1 MSEENKDFDQTEAS
15 AVTDSAIRRSLL
27 GSADAVE
34 QAKFE
39 ALLMLDDGFERRVH
53 RLELELADDFSFG
66 RLSSEEQKL
75 FTARFLVTPGRVREL
90 AVSEAL
96 RKVISS
102 QSSSQ
107 TRVAGQRWKLS
118 FLNFFAFDRPFASA
132 MLGGVALLIF
142 GTLSWLS
149 MKAPPVPP
157 PAISKR
163 QNPPA
168 SPEKRYAH
176 PVVSPDPK
184 DNFANDRGAAQ
195 PQPATITLQP
205 ESRSESKPEV
215 QLPNAG
221 VAGIRLELLVDV
233 DVESASTAIYEA
245 KLMSADGLQ
254 VATFSELKI
263 QAGSQLKVAF
273 DLPGHNLKSGDYSI
287 ELRRIS
293 EAGTQES
300 ARYSFTVKQQ

>member
-1 MSEENKDFDQTEAS
+1 MSEENKDFNQTEAS

-34 QAKFE
+34 QAQFE
-39 ALLMLDDGFERRVH
+39 ALLMLDDGFESRVH
-53 RLELELADDFSFG
+53 RVELELADDFSFG
-66 RLSSEEQKL
+66 KLSSEEQKL
-75 FTARFLVTPGRVREL
+75 FTTRFLVTPGRVRKL

-96 RKVISS
+96 LKFISS
-102 QSSSQ
+102 QSSSH
-107 TRVAGQRWKLS
+107 TRIAGQRWNLS
-118 FLNFFAFDRPFASA
+118 FLNFFAFDRLFVSA
-132 MLGGVALLIF
+132 VLGGVALLIF

-149 MKAPPVPP
+149 MKGPVRP

-163 QNPPA
+163 QNPPP

-176 PVVSPDPK
+176 PVGSPDPK
-184 DNFANDRGAAQ
+184 DKSANDQGAAQ
-195 PQPATITLQP
+195 RQTLTITLQP
-205 ESRSESKPEV
+205 ESGSESKPIL

-233 DVESASTAIYEA
+233 NVDGATSAIYEA
-245 KLMSADGLQ
+245 QLMAADGLQ

-263 QAGSQLKVAF
+263 QPGSQAQVVL
-273 DLPGHNLKSGDYSI
+273 DLPGHNLKSGDYLI

-293 EAGTQES
+293 DAETRES
-300 ARYSFTVKQQ
+300 KRYSFVVKQE